1 MHLFATT
8 GMPGVVNFVHKIDVD
23 VLIELVISRMAN
35 FPSSSPPDSMT
46 TAELLTV
53 QQAACAKAL
62 QLPAPAPAAVKR
74 EPEAQPATI
83 PTLPPIPAPKP
94 EPKPAPPPVAPP
106 PRPPPKLRVTPL
118 SAEDRLFIQESTIRN
133 ILQAPPTLDPA
144 LRTAMVAK
152 LAPAAHSPEGRE
164 LLCGFKNLIKVDVT
178 AALDL
183 VITWLY
189 HLFIRQ
195 CTQLPADVPEPSERT
210 RAAGTEAATVYLS
223 GLESVLSTLCDHTDA
238 KDRTPGR
245 RLPPITVLLTEA
257 PLLPEGIARKRLE
270 WLCTRGSDWGKV
282 ALLTMRELIKSKH
295 SLKPVVLQLSI
306 KQLLRMQDG
315 DLKGKTVRMLANQVR
330 SSPSAASRSR
340 ASTLRDCVACRHI
353 SISTPRLASCLSA
366 GRWVPHQAPPR
377 SAMPPRLHR

>member
-8 GMPGVVNFVHKIDVD
+8 GMRGVVNFVHKIDVD

-35 FPSSSPPDSMT
+35 LPSSSPPDTMT
-46 TAELLTV
+46 TDELLTL
-53 QQAACAKAL
+53 QQAACAKTLNLPGPGSIPSHQPVKSEPTPPASTDTPAPAVTPPPEL
-62 QLPAPAPAAVKR
+62 KPAPAP
-74 EPEAQPATI
+74 
-83 PTLPPIPAPKP
+83 
-94 EPKPAPPPVAPP
+94 VAPP
-106 PRPPPKLRVTPL
+106 VRPPPKLRVPELT
-118 SAEDRLFIQESTIRN
+118 ADDRQFIQESTIRN
-133 ILQAPPTLDPA
+133 ILRAPRTLDPA

-164 LLCGFKNLIKVDVT
+164 LLFGFKSLIKTDVT

-183 VITWLY
+183 AITWLY

-195 CTQLPADVPEPSERT
+195 CTRLPQNVPEPSERT

-238 KDRTPGR
+238 KDRTPTR
-245 RLPPITVLLTEA
+245 KLPPITVLLTEA

-315 DLKGKTVRMLANQVR
+315 DLKGKTVRMLANQVC
-330 SSPSAASRSR
+330 SRR
-340 ASTLRDCVACRHI
+340 ACTL
-353 SISTPRLASCLSA
+353 S
-366 GRWVPHQAPPR
+366 Q
-377 SAMPPRLHR
+377 

>member
-35 FPSSSPPDSMT
+35 LPATSPPGSLT
-46 TAELLTV
+46 TVDQLAL
-53 QQAACAKAL
+53 QQSACARAL
-62 QLPAPAPAAVKR
+62 NLPPPAAPAVKPEAEGDPAPA
-74 EPEAQPATI
+74 QPPDTA
-83 PTLPPIPAPKP
+83 PAPKP
-94 EPKPAPPPVAPP
+94 EPTPAPPPVVPAA
-106 PRPPPKLRVTPL
+106 RAPPKLRVTPL

-133 ILQAPPTLDPA
+133 ILRAPPTLCPA

-195 CTQLPADVPEPSERT
+195 CTRLPQNVPEPSERA

-245 RLPPITVLLTEA
+245 KLPPITVLLTEA

-295 SLKPVVLQLSI
+295 SLKPVVLRLSI

-330 SSPSAASRSR
+330 
-340 ASTLRDCVACRHI
+340 
-353 SISTPRLASCLSA
+353 
-366 GRWVPHQAPPR
+366 
-377 SAMPPRLHR
+377 MPPAHVAT